1 MLAFITRILRPYWK
15 HLVVVLLAMFVETL
29 MSLAAPWP
37 LKLVL
42 DNVLGSHPL
51 PEWLSV
57 VHGSFLGEGKN
68 AILHFAALAVVV
80 IAVLDGISSYADSY
94 FTTSVGQ
101 WIGHDLRRTVYDH
114 LQHLS
119 LSYYDQHDTGNLIS
133 TITEDIDAVQSFA
146 SSSILNILVDVFS
159 VIGMIGVMLYLE
171 WDFTLLALSVTP
183 LLAILVYRFK
193 HVVKQAAHEV
203 RKKQSEIVS
212 VVEEGLTS
220 IRVVQAF
227 ARGEYEEGRLREK
240 SLESVSAALRARR
253 VKSLLPPLVETV
265 VSIGAALVL
274 LYGTKLVLAGQMTA
288 GSLVVFLAY
297 LSKLFKPIQ
306 DLAKMANNV
315 AQAAVGLE
323 RIKAVLNTDEG
334 TPELPGAR
342 TAENIRGQVEF
353 CNVSF
358 GYDPARLILKD
369 VSFKISAGQVVGIV
383 GATGAG
389 KSTIISLIPRFYDPV
404 SGRVNIDGT
413 DVRAF
418 TLNSLREQI
427 SCVLQD
433 TQLFRAPI
441 WQNIAY
447 GKPGATR
454 EEIMRAA
461 MLANAHEF
469 IEKAGEGY
477 DTLVGE
483 RGMTLSGGQR
493 QRIGI
498 ARAIIRDT
506 PILLLDEPTSGLDA
520 ESEQLVLEAL
530 ARLMKGRTTIIIA
543 HKLVTVR
550 NTDLILV
557 IEDGAIAESGT
568 HEELLARGGL
578 FAALNEIQSQTTPT
592 ASIAE
597 EHMGKEDPRKLMTL

>member
-1 MLAFITRILRPYWK
+1 MLSFVVRILRPYWK
-15 HLVVVLLAMFVETL
+15 HLVVVLLAMLVETL
-29 MSLAAPWP
+29 MGLAAPWP
-37 LKLVL
+37 LKLAL

-51 PEWLSV
+51 PEWLSII
-57 VHGSFLGEGKN
+57 HESFLGEGKN
-68 AILHFAALAVVV
+68 AILHFAALAVVA

-94 FTTSVGQ
+94 FTTSIGQ
-101 WIGHDLRRTVYDH
+101 WIAHDLRRTVYDH
-114 LQHLS
+114 LQRLS
-119 LSYYDQHDTGNLIS
+119 LSYYDRHDTGNLIS

-146 SSSILNILVDVFS
+146 SSSMLNILVDVFT
-159 VIGMIGVMLYLE
+159 VIGMLAVMFYLE
-171 WDFTLLALSVTP
+171 WDFTLIALSVTP

-193 HVVKQAAHEV
+193 HVVKRASHEV

-212 VVEEGLTS
+212 VVQEGLAS
-220 IRVVQAF
+220 IRVVKAF

-253 VKSLLPPLVETV
+253 VKSLLPPLVSTV
-265 VSIGAALVL
+265 VSIGTALVL

-297 LSKLFKPIQ
+297 LSRLFKPIQ

-323 RIKAVLNTDEG
+323 RIKAIIDTNEK

-342 TAENIRGQVEF
+342 EAENINGEVEF
-353 CNVSF
+353 CNVTF
-358 GYDPARLILKD
+358 GYDPNRLTLKD
-369 VSFKISAGQVVGIV
+369 VSFSIPPGKMVGIV
-383 GATGAG
+383 GATGGG

-404 SGRVNIDGT
+404 SGQVKLDGT
-413 DVRAF
+413 DVRDF
-418 TLNSLREQI
+418 TLKSLREQI

-454 EEIMRAA
+454 EEIIRAA
-461 MLANAHEF
+461 TLANAHEF
-469 IEKAGEGY
+469 IGKMGEGY
-477 DTLVGE
+477 DTMLGE

-506 PILLLDEPTSGLDA
+506 PVLLLDEPTTGLDA
-520 ESEQLVLEAL
+520 ESERVVLEAL
-530 ARLMKGRTTIIIA
+530 ERLMKGRTTIVIA
-543 HKLVTVR
+543 HRLVGVR
-550 NTDLILV
+550 NADLIIV
-557 IEDGAIAESGT
+557 VKDGTIAESGT
-568 HEELLARGGL
+568 HDELLACGGL
-578 FAALNEIQSQTTPT
+578 YAGFYEIQSRATDTPSFAKERMELWTTG
-592 ASIAE
+592 SE
-597 EHMGKEDPRKLMTL
+597 N

>member
-1 MLAFITRILRPYWK
+1 MLSFITRILRPYRK

-42 DNVLGSHPL
+42 DNVLGSHRL

-57 VHGSFLGEGKN
+57 IHGSFLGEGKN
-68 AILHFAALAVVV
+68 AILHFAALAVVA
-80 IAVLDGISSYADSY
+80 IAVLDGISSYIDSY

-114 LQHLS
+114 LQRLS
-119 LSYYDQHDTGNLIS
+119 LSYYDTHDTGNLIS

-146 SSSILNILVDVFS
+146 SSSILNILVDCFT
-159 VIGMIGVMLYLE
+159 VIGMLGVMFYLE
-171 WDFTLLALSVTP
+171 WDFTLIALSVTP

-193 HVVKQAAHEV
+193 HVVKKTTHEV
-203 RKKQSEIVS
+203 RKKQSEVVS

-220 IRVVQAF
+220 IRVVKAF
-227 ARGEYEEGRLREK
+227 ARGEYEEERLREK

-253 VKSLLPPLVETV
+253 VKSLLAPLVETV
-265 VSIGAALVL
+265 VSVGTALVL

-288 GSLVVFLAY
+288 GSIVVFLAY
-297 LSKLFKPIQ
+297 LNKLFKPIQ
-306 DLAKMANNV
+306 DLAKMASNV

-323 RIKAVLNTDEG
+323 RIKSILDTDEK
-334 TPELPGAR
+334 TPELPDAR
-342 TAENIRGQVEF
+342 AAQNIRGQVEF

-358 GYDPARLILKD
+358 GYDPGRLVLND
-369 VSFKISAGQVVGIV
+369 VSFKISAGQMAGIV
-383 GATGAG
+383 GATGEG
-389 KSTIISLIPRFYDPV
+389 KSTIINLIPRFYDPI
-404 SGRVNIDGT
+404 SGQVKIDGS
-413 DVRAF
+413 DVRGF

-433 TQLFRAPI
+433 TQLFRASI

-447 GKPGATR
+447 GKPDANR
-454 EEIMRAA
+454 EEIVCAA

-469 IEKAGEGY
+469 IEKMDEGY

-483 RGMTLSGGQR
+483 RGMTLPGGQR

-506 PILLLDEPTSGLDA
+506 PLLLLDEPTSGLDV
-520 ESEQLVLEAL
+520 ESERLVLEAL

-543 HKLVTVR
+543 HRLVAVR
-550 NTDLILV
+550 GADLI
-557 IEDGAIAESGT
+557 IAIKDGAIAESGT
-568 HEELLARGGL
+568 HEELLARRGL
-578 FAALNEIQSQTTPT
+578 YATLHQIQSQATD
-592 ASIAE
+592 ASSITE
-597 EHMGKEDPRKLMTL
+597 EHKELWTTELEN